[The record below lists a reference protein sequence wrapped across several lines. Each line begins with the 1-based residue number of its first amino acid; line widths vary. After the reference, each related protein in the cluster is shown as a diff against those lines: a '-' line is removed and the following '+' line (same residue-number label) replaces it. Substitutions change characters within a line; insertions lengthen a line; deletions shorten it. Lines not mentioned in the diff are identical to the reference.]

1 MALAFFV
8 CGLQLVF
15 ITTHL
20 PNYLAICGLDP
31 SLGASALAL
40 IGLFNVFGSYAFGWL
55 GGRYP
60 KQLLLGGIYIVRS
73 LTVAA
78 YFSFPATATSTLV
91 FAAVMGSLW
100 LGVVPLVNGL
110 VVQLFGLR
118 FMATL
123 TGIAFLS
130 HQVGSFIGAWGGGLI
145 YDHLGS
151 YDVAWK
157 GAVII
162 GLIAGSFQMMMNT
175 RPPKAKED
183 IGAALPTAA

>member
-1 MALAFFV
+1 MSSV
-8 CGLQLVF
+8 GSGD
-15 ITTHL
+15 
-20 PNYLAICGLDP
+20 AIP
-31 SLGASALAL
+31 SSCCW
-40 IGLFNVFGSYAFGWL
+40 VVSTSPVHWL
-55 GGRYP
+55 WR
-60 KQLLLGGIYIVRS
+60 L
-73 LTVAA
+73 
-78 YFSFPATATSTLV
+78 YFTFPATSTSTLV

-110 VVQLFGLR
+110 VAQLFGLR

-183 IGAALPTAA
+183 DWRGLAHCGLTLRGG